1 MQTFDL
7 QFQSGFTTHPKSH
20 VSLHEVDVNCYAQVL
35 VEHVDYPVVNPHNPV
50 LSIIKEHATKGV
62 VVLENP
68 DT

>member
-1 MQTFDL
+1 M
-7 QFQSGFTTHPKSH
+7 
-20 VSLHEVDVNCYAQVL
+20 SLHEVDVNCYAQVL

-68 DT
+68 DTWYDEHAEASEQFVSPDL